1 MKENRKI
8 FLFSTTKQKKP
19 LLNYS
24 NINFSKIGFL
34 LAKKRT
40 KTTKLHFLT

>member
-8 FLFSTTKQKKP
+8 FLFLATKQKKC

-24 NINFSKIGFL
+24 NINFSKIGFSL
-34 LAKKRT
+34 TKKS
-40 KTTKLHFLT
+40 KTEPKSHFLA

>member
-1 MKENRKI
+1 MKENGKI
-8 FLFSTTKQKKP
+8 FLFLITKQNKH

-34 LAKKRT
+34 LIKKGK
-40 KTTKLHFLT
+40 KTTKLHFIA

>member
-8 FLFSTTKQKKP
+8 FLFLITKQKTF

-24 NINFSKIGFL
+24 NINFSKIDFL
-34 LAKKRT
+34 FAKKGK
-40 KTTKLHFLT
+40 KTTKLHFVA